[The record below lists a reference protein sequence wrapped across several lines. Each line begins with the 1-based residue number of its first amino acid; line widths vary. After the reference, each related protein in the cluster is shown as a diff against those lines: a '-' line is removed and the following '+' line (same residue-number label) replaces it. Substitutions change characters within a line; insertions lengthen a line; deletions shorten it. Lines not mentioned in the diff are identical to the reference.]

1 MISLFNNAAFDVLIK
16 SDQERNEHNLFTDLI
31 SVDCVHTLASY
42 YVEVGFDDF
51 NCTDKSSKTYFRM
64 GAKDDATDE
73 DKEIE
78 LLLIGGAER
87 EILIGLLEAAV
98 GLLKNDNLNIQLR
111 SDTNV

>member
-1 MISLFNNAAFDVLIK
+1 MISLFNNAAFDVFIK
-16 SDQERNEHNLFTDLI
+16 SGQERNEHNLFTDLI
-31 SVDCVHTLASY
+31 SVDCVHTLAGY
-42 YVEVGFDDF
+42 YVEVGLDDF

-64 GAKDDATDE
+64 GAKDDATDKN
-73 DKEIE
+73 KEIE

-98 GLLKNDNLNIQLR
+98 ELLKNNNLNMKLG